1 MFFNSNV
8 IFIKIKKVIQISD
21 QSFYIKGQSIYP
33 SKFNLIQF
41 QIFRMASSSPSG
53 PTIALVTMI
62 DDEEDF
68 DEQPKKIKKINNYV
82 IVKCIGSG
90 SFSKVYL
97 GVDVTTRKKYAI
109 KRIKLKELCRSSS
122 GIAQLER
129 EIRLMRTFNYKN
141 ILKLYEVLHV
151 EATHYAY
158 LVLEYAEKGSLGAL
172 LEKDV
177 HFTHRSVFSIMKQI
191 LGALKH
197 LHDSGF
203 VHQDIKPG
211 NILIDENGRAIL
223 ADFGIGHSFQSAAM
237 VVGSPAFQ
245 APECLDDS
253 SSDDEAEVDEDNKQE
268 SIQNKNIH
276 NKVDE
281 FADLDPKKE
290 DVWSLGVTLYQLL
303 FNKLPFEGDNL
314 FEIVQYIKSS
324 NLHFP
329 PGTDNDIIF
338 LIKGMLTVDPSKR
351 FSVDDVMNCPLI
363 SQADDLASEIV
374 NIPDSQDIPNIDSL
388 IEATTN
394 NPINSKSTCYSV
406 NDVSVLKKP
415 GSYQIQKYRTFPNL
429 NGVEQIK
436 AIVCPKD
443 YSFASIAMSIQRRL
457 SCMNAPYSPDFHRR
471 PEPFPRPS
479 RSIDNLTFDDKQQIQ
494 RQPKNENENQQSQLQ
509 ENKIISFKKI
519 GNSMQDQITCNII
532 TPHLIIENDEKA
544 VPPC

>member
-1 MFFNSNV
+1 
-8 IFIKIKKVIQISD
+8 
-21 QSFYIKGQSIYP
+21 
-33 SKFNLIQF
+33 
-41 QIFRMASSSPSG
+41 MASSSPSQ

-68 DEQPKKIKKINNYV
+68 DDQPKKIKKINNY
-82 IVKCIGSG
+82 IIAKCIGSG

-97 GVDVTTRKKYAI
+97 GIDITTKKKYAI

-129 EIRLMRTFNYKN
+129 EIRLMESFNHKN
-141 ILKLYEVLHV
+141 ILKLYQVLHV

-158 LVLEYAEKGSLGAL
+158 LVLEYAKKGSLGSL
-172 LEKDV
+172 LDKDI
-177 HFTHRSVFSIMKQI
+177 HLSHKSVFSIMKQI
-191 LGALKH
+191 LSALKY
-197 LHDSGF
+197 LHQSGF
-203 VHQDIKPG
+203 VHQDIKPA

-253 SSDDEAEVDEDNKQE
+253 SSEDNEEDDEEENEGKNTNKQ
-268 SIQNKNIH
+268 NYH
-276 NKVDE
+276 NGVSE
-281 FADLDPKKE
+281 FSELDPKKE

-329 PGTDNDIIF
+329 PNTDKDIIL

-351 FSVDDVMNCPLI
+351 FSVDDVMKCPLI
-363 SQADDLASEIV
+363 SQADDLATEIA
-374 NIPDSQDIPNIDSL
+374 NIPDSSDVPNIDSL
-388 IEATTN
+388 IEAAN
-394 NPINSKSTCYSV
+394 ISLGPKASGYAQ
-406 NDVSVLKKP
+406 NDKKI
-415 GSYQIQKYRTFPNL
+415 GKKNGQAQIQKYKTLPNL
-429 NGVEQIK
+429 NGIEQIE
-436 AIVCPKD
+436 ATVCPEG
-443 YSFASIAMSIQRRL
+443 YSFASVAMSIQRRL

-479 RSIDNLTFDDKQQIQ
+479 RSIDNLNFDDKQHIQ
-494 RQPKNENENQQSQLQ
+494 KQQKNEFESQQQQQQHNLILPENNS
-509 ENKIISFKKI
+509 KIISFKKME
-519 GNSMQDQITCNII
+519 NAMKDKLTRDII
-532 TPHLIIENDEKA
+532 ATRLIRENDEKA

>member
-1 MFFNSNV
+1 MT
-8 IFIKIKKVIQISD
+8 
-21 QSFYIKGQSIYP
+21 
-33 SKFNLIQF
+33 
-41 QIFRMASSSPSG
+41 SSSPSG

-68 DEQPKKIKKINNYV
+68 DEQPKKIKKINNYI

-97 GVDVTTRKKYAI
+97 GIDVTTRKKYAI

-129 EIRLMRTFNYKN
+129 EIRLMQKFNHKN
-141 ILKLYEVLHV
+141 ILKLYQVLHV
-151 EATHYAY
+151 EANHYAY
-158 LVLEYAEKGSLGAL
+158 LVLEYAKKGSLGAL
-172 LEKDV
+172 LEKDI
-177 HFTHRSVFSIMKQI
+177 HLTRRSVFSIMKQI
-191 LGALKH
+191 LSALKY
-197 LHDSGF
+197 LHDGGF

-253 SSDDEAEVDEDNKQE
+253 SSDDEIEDTNEGSDMSNSENNQQSSNHNYRKVEVFQEDPQ
-268 SIQNKNIH
+268 
-276 NKVDE
+276 
-281 FADLDPKKE
+281 KE

-329 PGTDNDIIF
+329 PDTDKDIKC
-338 LIKGMLTVDPSKR
+338 LITGMLTVDPSKR
-351 FSVDDVMNCPLI
+351 FSVDDIIKCPLI
-363 SQADDLASEIV
+363 SQADDLAYDIV
-374 NIPDSQDIPNIDSL
+374 NIPDSLDIPNIDSL

-394 NPINSKSTCYSV
+394 PINSKSTCYPAIEPQ
-406 NDVSVLKKP
+406 KKS
-415 GSYQIQKYRTFPNL
+415 GQVQIQKYKTLPNL
-429 NGVEQIK
+429 NGFEQIK
-436 AIVCPKD
+436 ATICPPG
-443 YSFASIAMSIQRRL
+443 YSFASVAMSIQRRL
-457 SCMNAPYSPDFHRR
+457 SCMNAPYSPDFHHR

-479 RSIDNLTFDDKQQIQ
+479 RSIDNLSFDERQQIP
-494 RQPKNENENQQSQLQ
+494 RQPKNENETQQRQQQNSMLP
-509 ENKIISFKKI
+509 ENNKIISFKKI
-519 GNSMQDQITCNII
+519 
-532 TPHLIIENDEKA
+532 ENTI
-544 VPPC
+544 